1 MILMKTMIMGTQNP
15 SKSQF
20 LQFSFLYKIEKNVFL
35 TKTNRRRLC
44 YHQAEGVGRSKRSPD
59 GSLDEKGGFEDQL
72 LYPELK
78 FGVGKVSFQCLVKS
92 DVPKTCSYGFV

>member
-1 MILMKTMIMGTQNP
+1 MILVKNNDYGYE
-15 SKSQF
+15 KSVLAVF
-20 LQFSFLYKIEKNVFL
+20 IFHLKKKNVLL

-44 YHQAEGVGRSKRSPD
+44 YHQAEGVGRSKRSPE

-78 FGVGKVSFQCLVKS
+78 FGVEK
-92 DVPKTCSYGFV
+92 